1 MSFNFQGELIT
12 YEDVENY
19 FNEVQKSKSEYK
31 RKQMELKERE
41 IKRFKESYEIAKNH
55 EKFLVELND
64 RRLPKYIGNSTLTSV
79 FKFKPIKIDYESKL
93 KDKTNSYEITFSDD
107 SSLDEIS
114 NLLMNVIQ
122 NKKKKEKSLEVSDYR
137 KLERKLN
144 ITILISTLAFM
155 SLYFIKK

>member
-31 RKQMELKERE
+31 RKQLELKEKE

-93 KDKTNSYEITFSDD
+93 KDKACSYEITFSDD
-107 SSLDEIS
+107 SSIDEIS
-114 NLLMNVIQ
+114 NLLMNVIE
-122 NKKKKEKSLEVSDYR
+122 NKKKKNKTVEVSDYR
-137 KLERKLN
+137 RLERKLN

>member
-12 YEDVENY
+12 YEDIDNY
-19 FNEVQKSKSEYK
+19 FEEVQKSKNEYK
-31 RKQMELKERE
+31 KKQLELKERE

-64 RRLPKYIGNSTLTSV
+64 RRLPKYIGNSSLTSI

-107 SSLDEIS
+107 SSIDEIS
-114 NLLMNVIQ
+114 NLLMNVIE
-122 NKKKKEKSLEVSDYR
+122 NKKKKNKSKEVGNYQR
-137 KLERKLN
+137 LERKLN
-144 ITILISTLAFM
+144 ITILISTIAFI

>member
-107 SSLDEIS
+107 SSIDEIS

-122 NKKKKEKSLEVSDYR
+122 NKKKNKSKEVGNYQR
-137 KLERKLN
+137 LERKLN
-144 ITILISTLAFM
+144 ITILISTIAFI